1 MIFYQ
6 ECLTKQLSGQQNQ
19 QISKPAKWKDC
30 IPRKPYKVLH
40 VKLAFLIVTDNSVSS
55 AEPIKCCDLRAS
67 VLKQLIRNAWS
78 T

>member
-19 QISKPAKWKDC
+19 QTSKME
-30 IPRKPYKVLH
+30 RLH
-40 VKLAFLIVTDNSVSS
+40 SQKSLQSAACRTLIVTDNSVSS